1 MLTFIGSR
9 LNNTRIAIKLF
20 IAPALVMIFMIGIAL
35 ISYHE
40 ISRGRAVIDDMATTT
55 IVKLETGEAATQAV
69 MNAHMTVFRLLSWAA
84 NSSDTK
90 KIEELTKQIGQ
101 DLAKIPSF
109 FEQLSKLVKTDTE
122 RQVLDAIVKAFAQY
136 NEAAKSTVELS
147 GADVATALVFMSE
160 TDAKFNSMHA
170 AFKRMHQLQNELSA
184 QAVASTKS
192 EADRATILFFGLLGI
207 ALALGIGVTI
217 GVTRL
222 IARPVVAMTQAM
234 TALAGGQKDIEI
246 AGAGRTDEIGAMAKA
261 VLVFKQN
268 MIEAETLAA
277 EQERERASRE
287 KRARRV
293 ESSAQDFDRNVSG
306 VVSAV
311 SSATTQLQD
320 FAQTMS
326 SVAEEANRQATIVAT
341 ASEQATVNVQT
352 VASAAEELSSSIL
365 EIGRQVGQS
374 AQIAQN
380 AVASADKTN
389 ATIQGLANAAQR
401 VGDVVKLISDIA
413 SQTNLLALNATIEAA
428 RAGEAGR
435 GFAVV
440 AAEVKSLATQT
451 AKATEEIG
459 MHINGIQA
467 TTADSVVAIQ
477 AIGATIRDIN
487 EITSAIAAAVEEQG
501 AATQEI
507 ARNVQQAAMGTSE
520 VSANIVGVTR
530 ASSETGQTANQ
541 VLIAAKEMA
550 ERTDSLRDEVERFLS
565 DVKAA

>member
-1 MLTFIGSR
+1 MFAFIGSR

-35 ISYHE
+35 ISYQE
-40 ISRGRAVIDDMATTT
+40 ISRGRAVIDEMSTTT
-55 IVKLETGEAATQAV
+55 IVKMETAEAATQAV
-69 MNAHMTVFRLLSWAA
+69 MTAHMTVFRLLSWAA

-90 KIEELTKQIGQ
+90 RIDELTKQIGQ
-101 DLAKIPSF
+101 DLTKIPSF
-109 FEQLSKLVKTDTE
+109 LDQLSKLIKTDAE
-122 RQVLDAIVKAFAQY
+122 RQALDAIVKAFAQY
-136 NEAAKSTVELS
+136 SEAAKSTVELS
-147 GADVATALVFMSE
+147 SADVATALVFMSD
-160 TDAKFNSMHA
+160 TDTKFNSMHTV
-170 AFKRMHQLQNELSA
+170 FKRMHQLQNELSA
-184 QAVASTKS
+184 QAVALTKV
-192 EADRATILFFGLLGI
+192 EADRATILFFSLLGI
-207 ALALGIGVTI
+207 ALASGIGVTV

-222 IARPVVAMTQAM
+222 IARPVVAMTHAM
-234 TALAGGQKDIEI
+234 TALAGGQKDVEI
-246 AGAGRTDEIGAMAKA
+246 GGAARKDEIGAMAKA

-268 MIEAETLAA
+268 MIQAETLAA
-277 EQERERASRE
+277 EQERERAARE

-293 ESSAQDFDRNVSG
+293 ESSAQDFDRNVGG

-311 SSATTQLQD
+311 SSATAQLQD

-326 SVAEEANRQATIVAT
+326 SVAEEASRQATIVAT

-380 AVASADKTN
+380 AVTNAEKTN
-389 ATIQGLANAAQR
+389 ATVQGLANAAQR

-440 AAEVKSLATQT
+440 AAEVKNLATQT

-459 MHINGIQA
+459 THISGIQA

-550 ERTDSLRDEVERFLS
+550 ERTDSLRGEVERFLS
-565 DVKAA
+565 EVKAA

>member
-1 MLTFIGSR
+1 MFAFIGSR

-35 ISYHE
+35 ISYQE
-40 ISRGRAVIDDMATTT
+40 ISRGRAVIDEMSTTT
-55 IVKLETGEAATQAV
+55 IVKMETAEAATQAV
-69 MNAHMTVFRLLSWAA
+69 MTAHMTVFRLLSWAA

-90 KIEELTKQIGQ
+90 RIDELTKQIGQ
-101 DLAKIPSF
+101 DLTKIPSF
-109 FEQLSKLVKTDTE
+109 FDQLSKLIKTDAE
-122 RQVLDAIVKAFAQY
+122 RQALDAIVKAFAQY
-136 NEAAKSTVELS
+136 SEAAKSTVELS
-147 GADVATALVFMSE
+147 SADVATALVFMSD
-160 TDAKFNSMHA
+160 TDTKFNSMHTV
-170 AFKRMHQLQNELSA
+170 FKRMHQLQNELSA
-184 QAVASTKS
+184 QAVALTKI
-192 EADRATILFFGLLGI
+192 EADRATILFFSLLGI
-207 ALALGIGVTI
+207 ALASGIGVTVGI
-217 GVTRL
+217 TRL
-222 IARPVVAMTQAM
+222 IARPVVAMTHAM
-234 TALAGGQKDIEI
+234 TALAGGQKDVEI
-246 AGAGRTDEIGAMAKA
+246 GGAARKDEIGAMAKA

-268 MIEAETLAA
+268 MIQAETLAA
-277 EQERERASRE
+277 EQERERAARE

-293 ESSAQDFDRNVSG
+293 ESSAQDFDRNVGG

-311 SSATTQLQD
+311 SSATAQLQD

-326 SVAEEANRQATIVAT
+326 SVAEEASRQATIVAT

-380 AVASADKTN
+380 AVTNAEKTN
-389 ATIQGLANAAQR
+389 ATVQGLANAAQR

-440 AAEVKSLATQT
+440 AAEVKNLATQT

-459 MHINGIQA
+459 THISGIQA

-550 ERTDSLRDEVERFLS
+550 ERTDSLRGEVERFLS
-565 DVKAA
+565 EVKAA